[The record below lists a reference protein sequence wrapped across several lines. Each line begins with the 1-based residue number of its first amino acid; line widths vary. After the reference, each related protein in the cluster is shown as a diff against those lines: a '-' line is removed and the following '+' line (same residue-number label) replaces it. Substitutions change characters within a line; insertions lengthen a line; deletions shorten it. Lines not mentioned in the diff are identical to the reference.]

1 MLDEWAKYQLKL
13 NHINEDDVEE
23 MSTDFVVTFK
33 DGTKRR
39 VCQVYSRVM
48 GYIRP
53 TTDYNVGKYSA
64 KFNLKPGNYTYSVK
78 SGSSDVTEGVTL
90 VEVSAFA

>member
-13 NHINEDDVEE
+13 NHINEEDVEE

-39 VCQVYSRVM
+39 VCQIYSRVM

-53 TTDYNVGKYSA
+53 TTDYNVGKYSEY
-64 KFNLKPGNYTYSVK
+64 KTRKYF
-78 SGSSDVTEGVTL
+78 TE
-90 VEVSAFA
+90 ESANCNCDGPDDAA

>member
-13 NHINEDDVEE
+13 NHIDEEDVDE

-39 VCQVYSRVM
+39 VCQIYSRVM
-48 GYIRP
+48 GYLRP
-53 TTDYNVGKYSA
+53 TTDYNVGKYSEFMTR
-64 KFNLKPGNYTYSVK
+64 KYF
-78 SGSSDVTEGVTL
+78 TEEKAATAEKGPDD
-90 VEVSAFA
+90 AA